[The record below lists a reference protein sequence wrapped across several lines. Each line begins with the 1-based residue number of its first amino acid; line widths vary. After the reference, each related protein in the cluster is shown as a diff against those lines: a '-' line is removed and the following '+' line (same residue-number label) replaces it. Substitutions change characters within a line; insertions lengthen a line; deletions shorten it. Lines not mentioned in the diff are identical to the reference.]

1 MCLEKCTV
9 ISCVNH
15 VARRDHNILRVDL
28 IEAVKVFH
36 VSSDICVV
44 NTVVNVALLEESNQF
59 TTFGVDIVMTSCS
72 DVFYE
77 RTRFSAN
84 INLHYINSTVTHIR
98 NREVDHTISSE
109 KRDRSGRTISLHR
122 IPLYIIACEIYD
134 SKCSTH
140 LILPPLHVLQPV
152 RYFHCLHCRQ
162 PHSFRSLRCPRQ
174 GRVLRLHLLLLPH
187 PASVHC
193 Q

>member
-84 INLHYINSTVTHIR
+84 INLHYINSTVTHVR
-98 NREVDHTISSE
+98 NRKVDHTISSE
-109 KRDRSGRTISLHR
+109 EGEGTDRTVCLHV
-122 IPLYIIACEIYD
+122 IYLYVVSCKVD
-134 SKCSTH
+134 NSKSFTH
-140 LILPPLHVLQPV
+140 LIRSPLLVLQRA
-152 RYFHCLHCRQ
+152 RYSRW
-162 PHSFRSLRCPRQ
+162 
-174 GRVLRLHLLLLPH
+174 LRLRQQR
-187 PASVHC
+187 SF
-193 Q
+193 QS